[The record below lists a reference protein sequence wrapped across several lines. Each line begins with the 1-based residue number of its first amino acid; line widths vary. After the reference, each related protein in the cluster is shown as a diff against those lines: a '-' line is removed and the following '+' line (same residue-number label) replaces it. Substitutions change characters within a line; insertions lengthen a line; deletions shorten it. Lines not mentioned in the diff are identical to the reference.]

1 MANRSGV
8 PGLWPAGRA
17 ALSPEG
23 ALVTASLVLIF
34 GGPDL
39 TRGADPAS
47 AGISWTAVSLVLTWG
62 GSGPTC
68 GAGCT
73 SGRGSSCIAD
83 SLVLIC
89 FCFIRS
95 PEVGLALS
103 LSDGPALAPPSLVE
117 TASCV
122 LIRGRSRGGGSCGEG
137 GSVEG
142 CGPDGD
148 SGRGG
153 SAESSCAGGSAAV
166 RGSSSGIRPL
176 ADFFFFRRAS
186 TPRRVWYAP
195 RAAVSSIRSP
205 P

>member
-47 AGISWTAVSLVLTWG
+47 AGISWTAVSLVLICG
-62 GSGPTC
+62 GSDPAC

-73 SGRGSSCIAD
+73 SGRGSSCTAD
-83 SLVLIC
+83 SLVLIR
-89 FCFIRS
+89 FCFI
-95 PEVGLALS
+95 LS
-103 LSDGPALAPPSLVE
+103 SGDGPALPLSARPAPAPPSLAE
-117 TASCV
+117 TASRV
-122 LIRGRSRGGGSCGEG
+122 LIRGRSRGGGSWGECCSPG
-137 GSVEG
+137 AA
-142 CGPDGD
+142 GD
-148 SGRGG
+148 GG
-153 SAESSCAGGSAAV
+153 SAGISCVGGSAVV
-166 RGSSSGIRPL
+166 RSSPSVSRPL

-186 TPRRVWYAP
+186 TPRRA
-195 RAAVSSIRSP
+195 
-205 P
+205 

>member
-62 GSGPTC
+62 GSGPAC

-89 FCFIRS
+89 LCFIRS
-95 PEVGLALS
+95 QEVGPALP
-103 LSDGPALAPPSLVE
+103 LSDGPALAPPSLAE
-117 TASCV
+117 TASRV
-122 LIRGRSRGGGSCGEG
+122 LIRGRFRGDGSDGAS
-137 GSVEG
+137 GSGSAGISWV
-142 CGPDGD
+142 
-148 SGRGG
+148 GG
-153 SAESSCAGGSAAV
+153 SAVVCGSPSSF
-166 RGSSSGIRPL
+166 RPL

-186 TPRRVWYAP
+186 TPRRV
-195 RAAVSSIRSP
+195 
-205 P
+205 